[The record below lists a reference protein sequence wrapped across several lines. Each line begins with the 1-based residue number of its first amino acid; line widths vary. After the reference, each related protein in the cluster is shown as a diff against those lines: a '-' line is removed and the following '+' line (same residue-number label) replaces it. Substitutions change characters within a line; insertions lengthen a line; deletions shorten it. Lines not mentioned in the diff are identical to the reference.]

1 MVDAALNIAA
11 EQVIEYSAYGAL
23 LERSG
28 NRGPCAAPQNLYQ
41 AAAPDDDGRDDSW
54 VAVAVA
60 TDWQWQALCDVLG
73 RADWA
78 ADPDFATAEGRR
90 GRHDSIDADLGRW
103 CRERSAIEIVNLL
116 WDAGVPVAK
125 VMQPHRQPE
134 LAQLQSRGFFEEV
147 DHPVAP
153 RARYSTLPMR
163 FSAGPERMHQRHA
176 PLLGE
181 HTSELLGELGLD
193 AAEIAALEAEGVIG
207 MALQPVEPRSRS
219 HTGRT

>member
-11 EQVIEYSAYGAL
+11 EQVIEHSAYGAL

-28 NRGPCAAPQNLYQ
+28 NRGPCAAPQNVYH
-41 AAAPDDDGRDDSW
+41 ASAPDDDGRDDSW
-54 VAVAVA
+54 VAIAVA
-60 TDWQWQALCDVLG
+60 TDGQWHALCDVVG
-73 RADWA
+73 KSDWA
-78 ADPDFATAEGRR
+78 AKDDLATAEGRR
-90 GRHDSIDADLGRW
+90 RHHDSIDAELGEW
-103 CRERSAIEIVNLL
+103 CRMRSATEIVNLL

-134 LAQLQSRGFFEEV
+134 LPQLQARGFFEEI
-147 DHPVAP
+147 DHPVAS

-181 HTSELLGELGLD
+181 HTAELLAELGLD
-193 AAEIAALEAEGVIG
+193 AADIGALEAEGVIG
-207 MALQPVEPRSRS
+207 MALQAV
-219 HTGRT
+219 GGN